1 MDATQTVREKYE
13 ALSGRL
19 NEATLRLWAA
29 AEARALGRGG
39 VTTVAKASGLS
50 RTTIY
55 AGLRELDAPPSGR
68 AQSPER
74 IRARGGGRKRLIDK
88 DRGLLTDLDA
98 LVEPSTRGNPQS
110 PLRWT
115 CKSTPRLAEEL
126 QAKGHTVS
134 QRTVCDLL
142 AHLGYSLQATRKLR
156 EGGHHDDRDAQF
168 AFIAARV
175 AQYQRAGD
183 PVISVDTKKK
193 ELVGDFKNAGREWQP
208 KGQPEAVRVYDF
220 IDPELGKVA
229 PYGVYDISANQGWV
243 SVGITHDTAE
253 FAVETIRRWWRE
265 MGRPLYPMARRL
277 LITADCG
284 GSNGYRVRL
293 WRFAL
298 QRLADESAMT
308 IQVCHFPPGTSKW
321 NKIEHRLF
329 CHITQNWRGRPLLSR
344 EVVVN
349 LIGQTTTAAGL
360 RVHAELDDNDYRPGI
375 KISDEMLAD
384 LALERD
390 DFHGEW
396 NYRLKPRGAEQ

>member
-1 MDATQTVREKYE
+1 
-13 ALSGRL
+13 
-19 NEATLRLWAA
+19 
-29 AEARALGRGG
+29 
-39 VTTVAKASGLS
+39 
-50 RTTIY
+50 
-55 AGLRELDAPPSGR
+55 
-68 AQSPER
+68 
-74 IRARGGGRKRLIDK
+74 
-88 DRGLLTDLDA
+88 
-98 LVEPSTRGNPQS
+98 
-110 PLRWT
+110 
-115 CKSTPRLAEEL
+115 
-126 QAKGHTVS
+126 
-134 QRTVCDLL
+134 
-142 AHLGYSLQATRKLR
+142 
-156 EGGHHDDRDAQF
+156 
-168 AFIAARV
+168 
-175 AQYQRAGD
+175 
-183 PVISVDTKKK
+183 VDTKKK

-360 RVHAELDDNDYRPGI
+360 RVYAELDDNDYRPGI